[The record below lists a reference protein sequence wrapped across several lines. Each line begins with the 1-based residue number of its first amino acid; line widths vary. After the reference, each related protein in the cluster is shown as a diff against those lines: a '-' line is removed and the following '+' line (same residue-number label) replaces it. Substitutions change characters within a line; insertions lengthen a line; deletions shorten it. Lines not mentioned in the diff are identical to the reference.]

1 MTLQAG
7 TRSSGPRLALGG
19 AHTHTH
25 ESLEGTGQAPHLQ
38 DPPTSRSHSPGQ
50 VAGVTE
56 PALLLR
62 VGVAAASAGE
72 EVAVQALPLGGLKE
86 PVGLQAAGAVG
97 GVQVGR
103 V

>member
-1 MTLQAG
+1 M
-7 TRSSGPRLALGG
+7 
-19 AHTHTH
+19 
-25 ESLEGTGQAPHLQ
+25 
-38 DPPTSRSHSPGQ
+38 
-50 VAGVTE
+50 AGVTE
-56 PALLLR
+56 PALLLW

-97 GVQVGR
+97 VVQVGR